1 MSSSSTDH
9 FLNYLSIVHD
19 IEQSALPV
27 CKYFTEVEFNEA
39 FLSRGC
45 AMRRVS
51 IFHINIRSL
60 NANHYK
66 LQQLMISLKYSFDI
80 IVLTEIWAFNIMLY
94 QNLLPDY
101 NFLFTI
107 PSSSKIGG
115 VGMYINNSFEI
126 IERKDLNFY
135 DIDHNDDFENLF
147 LELHKNNYKCIIGGI
162 YRHPSQNIASF
173 LTSCEKYVAS
183 VKMNDKTDHYLIGD
197 INQNLLNYDTNRD
210 SSNFLDI
217 MLSYNFLPLT
227 TLHTRVTETSSTLID
242 HIFYRAASN
251 TKKTYLDNLFTGVL
265 VIDIS
270 DHLANFIILTTPN
283 IKNKK
288 IADIDR
294 PLIRVFSSKNNL
306 IFNNKFSLYD
316 WNMLFSTESD
326 VNKAYD
332 VFITAVQTVYNEA
345 YPLVK
350 LSRKRAKDK
359 KWVTQEVIKAS
370 DCKNKLYKRWIVSK
384 SLLDKSKYQEYKK
397 VYNKILKTA
406 EKSYYRLI
414 FDSTA
419 KSTKSLWSEINKL
432 CCTVKKKSDRITQIS
447 KVIINNRL
455 ITDSVQISNEF
466 NSYFCGL
473 GEELAN
479 KLPSSSVNFNYS
491 SYLEP

>member
-1 MSSSSTDH
+1 
-9 FLNYLSIVHD
+9 
-19 IEQSALPV
+19 
-27 CKYFTEVEFNEA
+27 
-39 FLSRGC
+39 
-45 AMRRVS
+45 
-51 IFHINIRSL
+51 
-60 NANHYK
+60 
-66 LQQLMISLKYSFDI
+66 
-80 IVLTEIWAFNIMLY
+80 
-94 QNLLPDY
+94 
-101 NFLFTI
+101 
-107 PSSSKIGG
+107 
-115 VGMYINNSFEI
+115 
-126 IERKDLNFY
+126 
-135 DIDHNDDFENLF
+135 
-147 LELHKNNYKCIIGGI
+147 
-162 YRHPSQNIASF
+162 
-173 LTSCEKYVAS
+173 
-183 VKMNDKTDHYLIGD
+183 MNDKTDHYLIGD

-210 SSNFLDI
+210 SSKFLDI

-242 HIFYRAASN
+242 HIFYRAATN

-294 PLIRVFSSKNNL
+294 PLIRVFSSRNNL

-384 SLLDKSKYQEYKK
+384 SLLNKSKHQEYKK

-406 EKSYYRLI
+406 EKSYY
-414 FDSTA
+414 S
-419 KSTKSLWSEINKL
+419 
-432 CCTVKKKSDRITQIS
+432 
-447 KVIINNRL
+447 L

-491 SYLEP
+491 SYLEPSLMNSFVCEPITLKEISNEIIKFKGKTSCGPDY